1 MKAENPNQG
10 DVNMTE
16 KYSRLLVTKLS
27 PSVHDRLKELARKD
41 RRTLSALSRIII
53 EDYLDRK
60 DRVPAYNK
68 K

>member
-41 RRTLSALSRIII
+41 RRTLSAMSRIIL
-53 EDYLDRK
+53 EDYIDELEK
-60 DRVPAYNK
+60 NHI
-68 K
+68 